1 MPWKPSTYAI
11 HGGTTEDNYTVT
23 GLALD
28 YDVDHFFFMYGLSL
42 ARLNR
47 CTEAI
52 PIFQALLAAVPGDEV
67 AVYNANAGLEI
78 CQENIDN
85 PPTETPQEGEDNGND
100 TGGKHRCSRNRT
112 DRSPT
117 RN

>member
-1 MPWKPSTYAI
+1 VDAFSYAI
-11 HGGTTEDNYTVT
+11 HGGTTDDSLTVT
-23 GLALD
+23 GLTLD
-28 YDVDHFFFMYGLSL
+28 YDVSDYFFMYGLSL

-52 PIFQALLAAVPGDEV
+52 PIFQALLAAVPGDEI

-85 PPTETPQEGEDNGND
+85 PPTETPVEEGAETGVEGEVL
-100 TGGKHRCSRNRT
+100 
-112 DRSPT
+112 PT
-117 RN
+117 EAPLETEAPTPEP